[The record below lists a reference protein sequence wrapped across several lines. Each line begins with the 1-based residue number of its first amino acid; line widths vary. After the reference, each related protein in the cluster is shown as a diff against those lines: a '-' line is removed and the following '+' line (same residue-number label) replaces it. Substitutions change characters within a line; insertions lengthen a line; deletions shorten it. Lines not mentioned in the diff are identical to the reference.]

1 MPANFSITIFEM
13 NRAARQFVL
22 LALGLAIGLT
32 GGMALLNLIV
42 DPFNRYG
49 NNRLG
54 VYISAERECK
64 STYVKR
70 FPHNALLV
78 GNSREIRIP
87 PERLEGYQFF
97 NGAFSG
103 ATPEEIY
110 YFLQHFAWR
119 QRLVVLAVDVGEQ
132 DPAEWHGDIFAPKGM
147 TSDFDN
153 LFNLQTTEY
162 SIRTI
167 SESLSKNPQ
176 PIGRDGLVPVGS
188 SMLDAD
194 RDDPE
199 EEAYRIKFM
208 QHMWDGYRCP
218 QMAQMSFFIRISE
231 CLRQRG
237 IPCVVVI
244 PPTHEAVARLIQSG
258 PAAEEVAAWKR
269 QLGTIFPHVIDLSF
283 SSYDA
288 ATNFYRADPIHFKPD
303 VGVRLMNAEV
313 LPFATRMLHEA
324 PPPTATPRAKPF
336 TLKSQ

>member
-1 MPANFSITIFEM
+1 MKQAS
-13 NRAARQFVL
+13 RRYVL

-32 GGMALLNLIV
+32 GGMALLNFIV

-64 STYVKR
+64 STYVQR
-70 FPHNALLV
+70 FPHDALLV

-87 PERLEGYQFF
+87 PGRLEGFRFF

-103 ATPEEIY
+103 ATSEEVY
-110 YFLQHFAWR
+110 YFLQHFALH
-119 QRLVVLAVDVGEQ
+119 QRLVILAVDVGEQ
-132 DPAEWHGDIFAPKGM
+132 DPAERHGDIFAPKGL
-147 TSDFDN
+147 TPTLDN

-199 EEAYRIKFM
+199 REAYLIESM
-208 QHMWDGYRCP
+208 QRMWVGYHCP
-218 QMAQMSFFIRISE
+218 PLEQMSFYVKISG

-244 PPTHEAVARLIQSG
+244 PPTHEAVARSAQSG
-258 PAAEEVAAWKR
+258 PTAEEVVAWKR
-269 QLGTIFPHVIDLSF
+269 QLGTIFFHVIDLSF
-283 SSYDA
+283 SSDDA

-303 VGVRLMNAEV
+303 VGVRFMNTEV
-313 LPFATRMLHEA
+313 LPFATRILRET
-324 PPPTATPRAKPF
+324 PPPAAAPRAKPF
-336 TLKSQ
+336 TLNNQ

>member
-1 MPANFSITIFEM
+1 M
-13 NRAARQFVL
+13 NRIARRFVL
-22 LALGLAIGLT
+22 LALGLAVGLT
-32 GGMALLNLIV
+32 GGMALLNFIT

-64 STYVKR
+64 SAYVQR

-87 PERLEGYQFF
+87 PDQLKGFRFF

-110 YFLQHFAWR
+110 FFLQHFA
-119 QRLVVLAVDVGEQ
+119 QHQELVVLAVDVGEQ
-132 DPAEWHGDIFAPKGM
+132 DPAERHGDIFAPKGL
-147 TSDFDN
+147 TSALDN

-162 SIRTI
+162 SFRTI
-167 SESLSKNPQ
+167 SESMSRHPQ
-176 PIGRDGLVPVGS
+176 PIGLDGLVPVGNS
-188 SMLDAD
+188 IQDAD

-199 EEAYRIKFM
+199 RDAYLIRSM
-208 QHMWDGYRCP
+208 QRLWDGYHCP
-218 QMAQMSFFIRISE
+218 PLEQMSFYVKISE

-244 PPTHEAVARLIQSG
+244 PPTHEAVARSLESG
-258 PAAEEVAAWKR
+258 PVAAQVMAWKR
-269 QLGTIFPHVIDLSF
+269 QLGVIFPHVIDLSF

-288 ATNFYRADPIHFKPD
+288 ATNFYRADPIHFKPE
-303 VGVRLMNAEV
+303 VGVSLMNAEV
-313 LPFATRMLHEA
+313 LPFAIRTLRETPA
-324 PPPTATPRAKPF
+324 PAPAPGAK
-336 TLKSQ
+336 LELLN